1 MIRVGIAD
9 DEALV
14 RAGVRG
20 ILETA
25 DDLEVV
31 GEADDGRSAVELVRT
46 LRPDVLLLDVQMPGM
61 DGLLAANAV
70 RDTAPETAVVVLTTF
85 DYDEYVL
92 RALRAGAVGYLLKD
106 TDPAELLRAVRVVA
120 DGEAVLSPRVT
131 RTLVEHFSGGCGLT
145 AERSRSRVACLTER
159 ELDVL
164 ALIGRGISNS
174 EIGHRLHL
182 SEGTVKAHVSRVLTK
197 LGCENR
203 VQAAIVAHEAGLL
216 RMP

>member
-25 DDLEVV
+25 DDVQVV
-31 GEADDGRSAVELVRT
+31 GEADDGRSAVELVRVH
-46 LRPDVLLLDVQMPGM
+46 RPDVLLLDVQMPGM
-61 DGLLAANAV
+61 DGLLAATAV
-70 RDTAPETAVVVLTTF
+70 RSAAPSTAVVVLTTF
-85 DYDEYVL
+85 DYDEYVM

-106 TDPAELLRAVRVVA
+106 TDPAELVRAVRVVA
-120 DGEAVLSPRVT
+120 GGEAVLSPRVART
-131 RTLVEHFSGGCGLT
+131 VVDHFSTGCGVSAERARTLVSG
-145 AERSRSRVACLTER
+145 LTER

-164 ALIGRGISNS
+164 ALIGRGNSNA
-174 EIGHRLHL
+174 EIGQQLHL

-197 LGCENR
+197 LGCDNR
-203 VQAAIVAHEAGLL
+203 VQAAIMAHEAGLL
-216 RMP
+216 RTG